1 MDSSHLMSTS
11 CSGNTGFSAHQ
22 VVTFSDENLT
32 DVQMP
37 YSDLLVI
44 TLRIENYDVKKV
56 LIDQGS
62 FTKVMYKGL
71 YEKLGLKEAD
81 LDNFS
86 SPVFG
91 FSSESTT
98 PLGKTT
104 LPVLAGPINLQI
116 EFIVIHGSSPYNAIM
131 GRDWL
136 HRMRAVPSTLH
147 QKLRFPIEDGI
158 MEVNGDQVAA
168 KQCVLAVINRK
179 GLEDKHST
187 KVSWQ
192 LQTPVTVM
200 GEITA
205 EKDPEKIYFDPSKP
219 EFYFLIGTNLSLVDR
234 EELIALLME
243 FREVFAW
250 SVYKALGVS
259 PDLACHSLNIS
270 SEAKPVSQKRRK
282 LASER
287 AEIVAREVD
296 RLLEANAIRPVQYPI
311 WLSNTVVVRKK
322 NGKWRVCVDFTD
334 LNKACPKD
342 SFPFPRI
349 DQPVDLA
356 SGHERMSFLDA
367 F

>member
-1 MDSSHLMSTS
+1 MDSAHLMSTS
-11 CSGNTGFSAHQ
+11 CSGNTGSSAHQ

-37 YSDLLVI
+37 HSDLLVI
-44 TLRIENYDVKKV
+44 TLRIGNYDVKKV

-71 YEKLGLKEAD
+71 YEKLGLKKAN

-98 PLGKTT
+98 LLGKTT
-104 LPVLAGPINLQI
+104 LPVLAGPINLQT

-147 QKLRFPIEDGI
+147 HKLRFPTEDGI

-219 EFYFLIGTNLSLVDR
+219 EFYFLIRTNLSLVDR

-243 FREVFAW
+243 F
-250 SVYKALGVS
+250 
-259 PDLACHSLNIS
+259 
-270 SEAKPVSQKRRK
+270 
-282 LASER
+282 
-287 AEIVAREVD
+287 
-296 RLLEANAIRPVQYPI
+296 
-311 WLSNTVVVRKK
+311 
-322 NGKWRVCVDFTD
+322 
-334 LNKACPKD
+334 
-342 SFPFPRI
+342 
-349 DQPVDLA
+349 
-356 SGHERMSFLDA
+356 
-367 F
+367 